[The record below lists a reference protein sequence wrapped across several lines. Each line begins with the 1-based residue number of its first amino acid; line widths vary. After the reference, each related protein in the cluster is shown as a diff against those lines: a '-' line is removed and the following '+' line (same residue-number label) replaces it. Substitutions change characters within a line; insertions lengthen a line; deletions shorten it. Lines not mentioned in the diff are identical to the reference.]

1 VVVSSS
7 SKVEENELTEFISQT
22 LRAIGVGIT
31 SSGIAQPR
39 GLGGSDS
46 FRMPRE
52 VCFDV
57 AITATHS
64 KEGGGG
70 IKLKVLGSGLDVQ
83 GKGGTQNQTVSRV
96 QFTVPWE
103 YEGPF
108 DRLAGPTKSQKSY
121 DRNDELK
128 ELTND

>member
-1 VVVSSS
+1 VVTKA
-7 SKVEENELTEFISQT
+7 SKPADNELTEFISQT
-22 LRAIGVGIT
+22 LQAIGVGIT

-39 GLGGSDS
+39 GFGGSDS

-52 VCFDV
+52 VSFDV
-57 AITATHS
+57 AITATHT

-70 IKLKVLGSGLDVQ
+70 LKLKVWGAGVDLE

-103 YEGPF
+103 YEGYF
-108 DRLAGPTKSQKSY
+108 DRLAGPATATKPY
-121 DRNDELK
+121 DRLK
-128 ELTND
+128 ELDEHD